1 MDGGVSDGA
10 GMDGAIRV
18 DASAGNFGGGM
29 SGIAGDG
36 KAGGANEGAERG
48 GNGVGCS
55 MGSSA
60 DMMLYSSFTTSTSA
74 RICPVVIC
82 PVVICPVG
90 AGLMLLTAPTSPSSP
105 GSPVSY
111 MLFLPGTGTV
121 VAPGVAALTAAS
133 ASASAS
139 ASA

>member
-10 GMDGAIRV
+10 GVDGAIRV

-48 GNGVGCS
+48 GNGEGCS

-60 DMMLYSSFTTSTSA
+60 DMMLYSSFTTSTSG
-74 RICPVVIC
+74 RIC

-90 AGLMLLTAPTSPSSP
+90 AGSTPLTAPTSPSLP
-105 GSPVSY
+105 GSSVSS

-121 VAPGVAALTAAS
+121 VAPGFTALTAAS

-139 ASA
+139 A